1 MMLNESSNDDGDGGD
16 GVRSFPAHS
25 FPLSLPFL
33 DPEPDSKD
41 GGDDNNLSLPF
52 SFFLSVR
59 TTPAAAPAD

>member
-33 DPEPDSKD
+33 DPESDSKD
-41 GGDDNNLSLPF
+41 GDDNNLSLPF

-59 TTPAAAPAD
+59 TTPAAD